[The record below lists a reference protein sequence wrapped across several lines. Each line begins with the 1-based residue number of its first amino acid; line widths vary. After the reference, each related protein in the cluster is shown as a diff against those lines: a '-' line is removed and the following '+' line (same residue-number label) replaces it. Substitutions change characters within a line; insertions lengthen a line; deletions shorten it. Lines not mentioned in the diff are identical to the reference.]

1 MHIKDTIDQLIDI
14 FDGKDTRYVLLW
26 LYSVNS
32 WLRDKRPIDLLDIEP
47 YNVLQAAK
55 IAVVPIEHG

>member
-32 WLRDKRPIDLLDIEP
+32 WLRNKRPIDLLETNP
-47 YNVLQAAK
+47 YDVIKTAR
-55 IAVVPIEHG
+55 IAVAPIEHG